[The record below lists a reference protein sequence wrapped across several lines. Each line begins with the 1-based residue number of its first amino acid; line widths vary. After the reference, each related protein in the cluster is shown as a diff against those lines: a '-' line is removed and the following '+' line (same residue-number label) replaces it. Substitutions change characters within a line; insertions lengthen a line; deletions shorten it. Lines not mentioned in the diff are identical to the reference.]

1 MPESTQQL
9 IASALQLNPAD
20 RAFVANAIL
29 ASLDGL
35 DDNEQSDVRD
45 ARSDEIRSRI
55 DDIDSGRVKTIPS
68 TEAWKV
74 IDSEN
79 STPASSATG
88 RGCDSQQTKAK
99 DRTWFGDRSVWHK
112 VGIVNSKRHSNAL
125 CNSQP
130 NIGQKS

>member
-45 ARSDEIRSRI
+45 AWSDEIRSRI

-68 TEAWKV
+68 AEAWKM
-74 IDSEN
+74 IDGEIEL
-79 STPASSATG
+79 P
-88 RGCDSQQTKAK
+88 D
-99 DRTWFGDRSVWHK
+99 
-112 VGIVNSKRHSNAL
+112 
-125 CNSQP
+125 
-130 NIGQKS
+130 